1 MAKEVISTGSAANDG
16 TGDTL
21 RTAGTKINSNFTELY
36 DMRTRVTE
44 SKSIALGGSDSDRL
58 KFPNVGNSFILHTI
72 KSDQNAYIK
81 IYTDSDSRVADFGR
95 GQLASPAPP
104 GLIHEVVA
112 TANVPERITPGI
124 LGYTDS
130 SNATGIQ
137 VQVKNLTGGDA
148 TINVELKALKIEI

>member
-112 TANVPERITPGI
+112 TANVPESLTPGI

-137 VQVKNLTGGDA
+137 VQVKNLTGGAA

>member
-124 LGYTDS
+124 LGYNDS

-137 VQVKNLTGGDA
+137 VQVKNLTGGAA

>member
-21 RTAGTKINSNFTELY
+21 RAAGTKINSNFTELY

-44 SKSIALGGSDSDRL
+44 SKSISLGGSDSDRL
-58 KFPNVGNSFILHTI
+58 KFPNVGNSFVLHEI
-72 KSDQNAYIK
+72 RSDQNAYIK

-104 GLIHEVVA
+104 GLIHEIVA

-130 SNATGIQ
+130 GNATGIQ
-137 VQVKNLTGGDA
+137 VQVKNLTGGAA
-148 TINVELKALKIEI
+148 TINVRLKALKIEI

>member
-1 MAKEVISTGSAANDG
+1 MEKEVISTGSAANDG

-95 GQLASPAPP
+95 GQLAAPAPP

-137 VQVKNLTGGDA
+137 VQVKNLTGGAA

>member
-81 IYTDSDSRVADFGR
+81 IYTDSDSRVADFGTA
-95 GQLASPAPP
+95 QLASPAPP

-112 TANVPERITPGI
+112 TANVPERITAGI

-137 VQVKNLTGGDA
+137 VQVKNLTGGAA

>member
-130 SNATGIQ
+130 GNATGIQ
-137 VQVKNLTGGDA
+137 VQVKNLTGGAA

>member
-21 RTAGTKINSNFTELY
+21 RSAGTKIKSNFTELY

-137 VQVKNLTGGDA
+137 VQVKNLTGGAA

>member
-1 MAKEVISTGSAANDG
+1 MAKQVIATGSAANDG

-21 RTAGTKINSNFTELY
+21 RSAGTKINSNFTELY
-36 DMRTRVTE
+36 DRRTRVTE

-137 VQVKNLTGGDA
+137 VQVKNLTGGAA